1 MWLRN
6 QKNRSGEWLFFRA
19 SWFWER
25 IPGLGGW
32 IGAGFLWIVLIYAPV
47 VMAQDRGTT
56 PAPSSQQVLL
66 GPPVKD
72 FRLGERR
79 TENPFIVLPSVG
91 RGVKLWD
98 EVRYRSGSSPGSGPH
113 DGRVSVRRVGR

>member
-6 QKNRSGEWLFFRA
+6 RKNRSGERLFFRT

-79 TENPFIVLPSVG
+79 TENPLIVLPPVG

-98 EVRYRSGSSPGSGPH
+98 EVRYPSGSSPKSGPH
-113 DGRVSVRRVGR
+113 DARVSVRETGH